1 MKAQSSNAGR
11 HGFDTIGQVQG
22 HLILTNCLTDEV
34 TRPNIERALKE
45 DDLLWLDLEDTGPD
59 TIALLREV
67 FKIHPLAIEDAQEFN
82 QRPKIEDYD
91 DFVSLV
97 AYGASQLDQPLVEVH
112 AFYAEH
118 FLVTVHRDPVPAIA
132 QACTTLSRVPTTR
145 RLVALYRL
153 LDALV
158 DSMFPFLAALD
169 DRIDDLQDEIFVN
182 PKQEQLS
189 GLFALKRQL
198 VDMRKLVT
206 PQRDMVS
213 ALLTGVVPIAGMTP
227 DTERYIR
234 DLYDHL
240 IRISDLVD
248 SYRDLLGGSLE
259 AYMSMVSNRLNDQM
273 KQLTIIATVF
283 LPLSFLTGFFGQ
295 NLGWL
300 VGHIGSL
307 TAFLIF
313 GVGTEVAAVIG
324 LLVLFKKRGW
334 M

>member
-1 MKAQSSNAGR
+1 M
-11 HGFDTIGQVQG
+11 QG

-34 TRPNIERALKE
+34 TRPAIERALKE
-45 DDLLWLDLEDTGPD
+45 DELLWLDLQDTGPD

-67 FKIHPLAIEDAQEFN
+67 FKIHPLAVEDAQEFH

-91 DFVSLV
+91 NFVSLV
-97 AYGASQLDQPLVEVH
+97 AYGARGLDEPLAEVH

-118 FLVTVHRDPVPAIA
+118 FLVTVHRDPVPAIDN
-132 QACTTLSRVPTTR
+132 ACHALTRVPTTR
-145 RLVALYRL
+145 RLIALYRL

-158 DSMFPFLAALD
+158 DSMFPFLAAMD
-169 DRIDDLQDEIFVN
+169 DRIDDLQDAIFDN
-182 PKQEQLS
+182 PQKEQLS
-189 GLFALKRQL
+189 ALFALKRQL

-206 PQRDMVS
+206 PQRDTVS
-213 ALLTGVVPIAGMTP
+213 SIVAQVVVLPGMTP

-240 IRISDLVD
+240 IRISDMVD
-248 SYRDLLGGSLE
+248 SYRDLLSGSLD
-259 AYMSMVSNRLNDQM
+259 AYTSMVSNKMNEQM

-283 LPLSFLTGFFGQ
+283 LPLTFLTGFFGQ

-300 VGHIGSL
+300 INHIGSL
-307 TAFLIF
+307 DAFLIF
-313 GVGTEVAAVIG
+313 GVGANVLAVAG
-324 LLVLFKKRGW
+324 LLIMAKRRGW

>member
-1 MKAQSSNAGR
+1 
-11 HGFDTIGQVQG
+11 
-22 HLILTNCLTDEV
+22 
-34 TRPNIERALKE
+34 
-45 DDLLWLDLEDTGPD
+45 
-59 TIALLREV
+59 
-67 FKIHPLAIEDAQEFN
+67 
-82 QRPKIEDYD
+82 
-91 DFVSLV
+91 VS
-97 AYGASQLDQPLVEVH
+97 
-112 AFYAEH
+112 
-118 FLVTVHRDPVPAIA
+118 
-132 QACTTLSRVPTTR
+132 
-145 RLVALYRL
+145 
-153 LDALV
+153 
-158 DSMFPFLAALD
+158 
-169 DRIDDLQDEIFVN
+169 

-213 ALLTGVVPIAGMTP
+213 TLLTGVVPIAGMTP

-307 TAFLIF
+307 AAFLIF